1 MSDASDDE
9 LAQELE
15 CLESIYA
22 DKYSY
27 DTRKNTFSVTL
38 QAEEDEDDRAGRGKV
53 EFGVGLL
60 PNFGLTITFKQPEN
74 YPDVPIEYTL
84 EHEENIVEEEEE
96 DEKEAHI
103 QKIKLPD
110 PFWFQDFR
118 KIITTTCEENL
129 GSIMAFSVC
138 SDLQDGLT
146 QLCEDLHEE
155 RQERISALRQEME
168 DARTKQLVGTPVTL
182 ESFTAWKIRFQAEM
196 KHQLGE
202 EHARY
207 EREMADRPTGKTIFL
222 NKMGRT
228 EEGEFD
234 MGELIDASEKVEVD
248 ENLFDGDNLE
258 DLDGLEDEL
267 ADLDTADMQ
276 RKV

>member
-74 YPDVPIEYTL
+74 YPDVPIEYAL

-118 KIITTTCEENL
+118 KIITTACEENL

-155 RQERISALRQEME
+155 RQERISTLRQEME
-168 DARTKQLVGTPVTL
+168 DARTKQLVGTPVTK
-182 ESFTAWKIRFQAEM
+182 ESFEAWKIRFQAEM
-196 KHQLGE
+196 KTLLGE
-202 EHARY
+202 EHARI

-248 ENLFDGDNLE
+248 ENLFDGDNLD

-267 ADLDTADMQ
+267 ADLDADMQ
-276 RKV
+276 QKV

>member
-74 YPDVPIEYTL
+74 YPDVPIEYDL

-103 QKIKLPD
+103 QKIKMPD

-118 KIITTTCEENL
+118 KIITTACEENL

-155 RQERISALRQEME
+155 RQERISTLRQEME
-168 DARTKQLVGTPVTL
+168 DARTKQLVGTPVTK
-182 ESFTAWKIRFQAEM
+182 ESFEAWKIRFQAEM
-196 KHQLGE
+196 KTLLGE
-202 EHARY
+202 EHARI

-248 ENLFDGDNLE
+248 ENLFDGDNLD

-267 ADLDTADMQ
+267 ADLDADMQ
-276 RKV
+276 QKV

>member
-27 DTRKNTFSVTL
+27 NPSKKTFSVTL

-74 YPDVPIEYTL
+74 YPDVPIEYVL

-103 QKIKLPD
+103 QKVKVPD
-110 PFWFQDFR
+110 PFWFKDFR
-118 KIITTTCEENL
+118 KLIDDTCEENL
-129 GSIMAFSVC
+129 GSIMAFTVC
-138 SDLQDGLT
+138 SELQDSLT
-146 QLCEDLHEE
+146 QLCEDLHED
-155 RQERISALRQEME
+155 RQNRIAQLREE
-168 DARTKQLVGTPVTL
+168 AEAARTKQLVGTPVTL

-196 KHQLGE
+196 KEQMNAE
-202 EHARY
+202 QARY
-207 EREMADRPTGKTIFL
+207 EREMADRPTGKMIFK

-228 EEGEFD
+228 EDGEFD
-234 MGELIDASEKVEVD
+234 LGDLIDASEKVEVD
-248 ENLFDGDNLE
+248 ENLFDGDNLD

-267 ADLDTADMQ
+267 ENLD
-276 RKV
+276 V

>member
-110 PFWFQDFR
+110 PFWFKDFR
-118 KIITTTCEENL
+118 KIITTACEENL

-146 QLCEDLHEE
+146 QLCEELHEE
-155 RQERISALRQEME
+155 RQERISTLRQEME
-168 DARTKQLVGTPVTL
+168 DARTKQLVGTPVTKD
-182 ESFTAWKIRFQAEM
+182 SFEAWKIRFQAEM
-196 KHQLGE
+196 KTLMGE
-202 EHARY
+202 EHARI

-248 ENLFDGDNLE
+248 ENLFDGDNLD

-267 ADLDTADMQ
+267 ADLDADMQ
-276 RKV
+276 QKV